1 MDTNKKQC
9 GINDYAEELIHHK
22 ARQLVGTAGFTRDD
36 VEDLEQEMR
45 LDLLERLP
53 KFNPNKATYNTFVSR
68 LVERKICNLIR
79 HRTQEIRD
87 FRCEEGSIHDVVESG
102 DSGDEKVERIET
114 VTQDEQDFRLGKHIR
129 SAEARR
135 DLQLDISLVLPK
147 LPPKLRKPAEL
158 LQTVSITTAARK
170 LGIPRSTLYDRIARL
185 RRIFED
191 VGLTNHCSESPTV
204 CPCAG

>member
-1 MDTNKKQC
+1 MDTNKKQY
-9 GINDYAEELIHHK
+9 GINNYAEDLIHHK
-22 ARQLVGTAGFTRDD
+22 TRQLIGTAGFTKDD

-53 KFNPNKATYNTFVSR
+53 KFDLSKGTYNTFVSR

-79 HRTQEIRD
+79 HRTQEMRD
-87 FRCEEGSIHDVVESG
+87 FRCEEGSIHDVVKC
-102 DSGDEKVERIET
+102 GDEKVEHIET
-114 VTQDEQDFRLGKHIR
+114 ITQDEHDFRWGKYSR
-129 SAEARR
+129 PAEDRM
-135 DLQLDISLVLPK
+135 DLRLDISMVLPK

-158 LQTVSITTAARK
+158 LQIMSITAAARK

-185 RRIFED
+185 RRIFEK
-191 VGLTNHCSESPTV
+191 VGLTNHRSESPTV